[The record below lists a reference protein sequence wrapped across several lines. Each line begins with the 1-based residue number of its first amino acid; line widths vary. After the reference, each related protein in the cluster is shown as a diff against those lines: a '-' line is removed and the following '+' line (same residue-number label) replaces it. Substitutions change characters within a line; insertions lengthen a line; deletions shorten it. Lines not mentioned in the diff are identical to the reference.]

1 MHEATHGQRLVKG
14 EFFVAPSHV
23 HLVVSPGGTIKL
35 DDGPPVGGFK
45 PSCDLMLKS
54 AAQSFGAKAIGVV
67 LTGMG
72 SDGAQGLKDIR
83 SAGGHTIA
91 QDKETSVVFGMPGRA
106 VALGAAE
113 VVLPLD
119 RIAEQLVRWV
129 P

>member
-1 MHEATHGQRLVKG
+1 
-14 EFFVAPSHV
+14 
-23 HLVVSPGGTIKL
+23 
-35 DDGPPVGGFK
+35 
-45 PSCDLMLKS
+45 
-54 AAQSFGAKAIGVV
+54 
-67 LTGMG
+67 MG